1 MSWRKVLLTAVPN
14 GFSPGLTPLLGA
26 LFLSMVS
33 LYLLAATALAA
44 GGTIHVVSNES
55 EVRFPDDV
63 AFNLDVEG
71 KADIVEVRLYYRVLP
86 SRVWSYTYPE
96 LAPSRRVETS
106 FRLDVS
112 GGSYLPP
119 GAQVEYY
126 YSIEDAQGNV
136 LETERQTFTY
146 VDSRLPWRTVD
157 VGPLT
162 IYWHNMPEVQVQE
175 VARQVGHSLEEIA
188 GVLQV
193 DLDVPIKGVIY
204 NSMSE
209 AQEAFPY
216 QSGTISEERVF
227 RGFAFPDRGVFV
239 GVGLDADLIVHES
252 AHLLLAEA
260 ISSPGARVP
269 SWINEGFAS
278 YMEPG
283 NTPYDRSFPRG
294 ASASIMRLRHM
305 GTIPGRPTQIQYFY
319 RKSESV
325 VGYLLET
332 HGTHGFQELV
342 AQIDAGKN
350 PDSALV
356 AAYGFGIDEL
366 DQRWAASLTGSSH
379 DEPGTGGGGSTF
391 PYLSTVLIAVLA
403 LLVFGLSLAGF
414 LIRKMREGMEGPD
427 ADGLTQEEWED
438 RP

>member
-1 MSWRKVLLTAVPN
+1 MPRLN
-14 GFSPGLTPLLGA
+14 PLLGA

-33 LYLLAATALAA
+33 LYLLATTVLAA
-44 GGTIHVVSNES
+44 GATIHVVSNES

-86 SRVWSYTYPE
+86 SRVWSYAYPE
-96 LAPSRRVETS
+96 LAPSRRVETRFS
-106 FRLDVS
+106 LQVS

-126 YSIEDAQGNV
+126 YSIADVQGNV
-136 LETERQTFTY
+136 LETERRTFTY
-146 VDSRLPWRTVD
+146 VDSRLSWQTVN
-157 VGPLT
+157 VGSLT
-162 IYWHNMPEVQVQE
+162 IYWHNMPEVQVKE
-175 VARQVGHSLEEIA
+175 VARQVGHSLEEVA
-188 GVLQV
+188 WVLQV

-209 AQEAFPY
+209 AREAFPY
-216 QSGTISEERVF
+216 QSGTISEEQVF

-239 GVGLDADLIVHES
+239 GVGLGADLIVHEA
-252 AHLLLAEA
+252 AHLVLAEA
-260 ISSPGARVP
+260 TSSPGARLP

-294 ASASIMRLRHM
+294 ASASVMPLRHM
-305 GTIPGRPTQIQYFY
+305 GTIPGSPTEIQYFY

-332 HGTHGFQELV
+332 HGTQRFQELV

-350 PDSALV
+350 PNSALV
-356 AAYGFGIDEL
+356 AAYGFGVDEL

-379 DEPGTGGGGSTF
+379 EPGTGGGASPF
-391 PYLSTVLIAVLA
+391 PYLATGLIAVLA
-403 LLVFGLSLAGF
+403 LVVLGLSVASF
-414 LIRKMREGMEGPD
+414 LVRKMREGIEGSEP
-427 ADGLTQEEWED
+427 DGLTQEEWED